1 MVAARYVDPSTSTHR
16 NKEKCI
22 KVWWNERESTWEP
35 PSNLRMVDKEFID
48 KLHNNA
54 GTRIDFDGCWESSK
68 LSLPI
73 IPSDMVYHSEGVKA
87 MTTSK
92 IIQFQTQGRL
102 CALNAIANAITI
114 PTDMYEELKQE
125 NPSMEQVVDRVL
137 QAGIAQFPIVRREY
151 GGTLQAKMLE
161 QKSGIFV
168 FRFARHI
175 ATWDATSQVILDT
188 DPRNP
193 HPLPI
198 NVFLDALK
206 PSEEITK
213 AYEILPST
221 KDPKTEKKRAKRRES
236 KKRKRLKATSTET
249 TTAPSAG
256 PSKR

>member
-1 MVAARYVDPSTSTHR
+1 MV
-16 NKEKCI
+16 
-22 KVWWNERESTWEP
+22 
-35 PSNLRMVDKEFID
+35 VDKEYNYNSLTS

-125 NPSMEQVVDRVL
+125 NPSMEQVVRRVV
-137 QAGIAQFPIVRREY
+137 QAGIAQFPIVRRES

-206 PSEEITK
+206 PSEELTK
-213 AYEILPST
+213 AYEILPTT
-221 KDPKTEKKRAKRRES
+221 KDPKTEKKRAKRRAKRRES
-236 KKRKRLKATSTET
+236 KKRKQLKATSTET

-256 PSKR
+256 PSMR